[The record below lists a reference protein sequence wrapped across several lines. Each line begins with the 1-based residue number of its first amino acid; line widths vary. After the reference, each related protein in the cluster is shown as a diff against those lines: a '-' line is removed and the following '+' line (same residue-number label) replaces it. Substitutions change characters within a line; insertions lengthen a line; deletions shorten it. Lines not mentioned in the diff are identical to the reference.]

1 MKSKLYYIYLGF
13 LLLIAFFLSAESAK
27 AQDTAASQRSTLMQ
41 YIIDERPVL
50 AELLTT
56 AGLAPAL
63 SGSTDYT
70 LLAPPEASLQVFKGQ
85 SAEKIRSVLAMHIIK
100 GKYKATDFKEGAKV
114 TTYGGETLYVCRRK
128 GNTLL
133 NGVKLQAGDREFRN
147 GLVQQVE
154 SLLQP

>member
-13 LLLIAFFLSAESAK
+13 LLLVAFFLSAGSAK
-27 AQDTAASQRSTLMQ
+27 AQDATAPQRSTLMQ
-41 YIIDERPVL
+41 YIIDERPLL

-70 LLAPPEASLQVFKGQ
+70 LLAPPEASLQALKGQ
-85 SAEKIRSVLAMHIIK
+85 SAEKIRSVMAMHIIK
-100 GKYKATDFKEGAKV
+100 GRYKGTDFKEGSKV
-114 TTYGGETLYVCRRK
+114 PTYGGETLSVCRRK

-133 NGVKLQAGDREFRN
+133 NGVKLQATDQEFRN
-147 GLVQQVE
+147 GLSQE
-154 SLLQP
+154 IEGLLHP

>member
-13 LLLIAFFLSAESAK
+13 LLLVAFFLSAESAK
-27 AQDTAASQRSTLMQ
+27 AQDAAASQRSTLMQ

-56 AGLAPAL
+56 AGLAPTL

-70 LLAPPEASLQVFKGQ
+70 LLAPSESSLQVLKGQ

-100 GKYKATDFKEGAKV
+100 GRYKASDFKEGAKIP
-114 TTYGGETLYVCRRK
+114 TYGGETLSVCRRK

-133 NGVKLQAGDREFRN
+133 NGVKLQAVDKEFRN
-147 GLVQQVE
+147 GLAQE
-154 SLLQP
+154 IEGLLQP

>member
-13 LLLIAFFLSAESAK
+13 LLIIAFFLSTESAK
-27 AQDTAASQRSTLMQ
+27 AQDATAPQRSTLMQ
-41 YIIDERPVL
+41 YVIDERPVL

-70 LLAPPEASLQVFKGQ
+70 LLAPPEASLQALKGQ

-100 GKYKATDFKEGAKV
+100 GKYRTTDFKEGTRV
-114 TTYGGETLYVCRRK
+114 PTYGGEALNVCRRK

-133 NGVKLQAGDREFRN
+133 NGVKLQGVDREFRN
-147 GLVQQVE
+147 GLVQETE

>member
-1 MKSKLYYIYLGF
+1 M
-13 LLLIAFFLSAESAK
+13 LLVAFFLSAESAR
-27 AQDTAASQRSTLMQ
+27 AQDETGSQRITLMQ
-41 YIIDERPVL
+41 HVINERPVL

-70 LLAPPEASLQVFKGQ
+70 LLAPPEASLQVLKGQ

-114 TTYGGETLYVCRRK
+114 PTYGGETLYVCRRK
-128 GNTLL
+128 GSTLL
-133 NGVKLQAGDREFRN
+133 NGVKLQAGDKEFRN
-147 GLVQQVE
+147 GIVQE
-154 SLLQP
+154 IEGFLQP